1 MARPVHEIE
10 NEIQALS
17 TSDKAKLLRALV
29 SDLDKEVDE
38 DVERVWTEEARRR
51 HREMKDGQVEA
62 DSSEE
67 VFERARASLNG

>member
-1 MARPVHEIE
+1 MPRPVHEIE

-17 TSDKAKLLRALV
+17 TSDKAELLRALV

-38 DVERVWTEEARRR
+38 DVERVWTEESQRRY
-51 HREMKDGQVEA
+51 REMKDGRVEA

-67 VFERARASLNG
+67 VFERARASLNE